1 MKKLFTRVG
10 LLAALGLAGP
20 GAFAQAPTV
29 DGTRDASYP
38 AALAVQT
45 VNTQFGDA
53 TGSTAT
59 QANGSELD
67 NLHAR
72 IVGDKLYLFIGGNLE
87 TNYNKLDFFFDS
99 RSGGQN
105 QLTGNTQYVGAMNGL
120 TFDAGFQADYALSLT
135 CGSPAQAYADY
146 APIPTGNISGTFIG
160 SSNGGLNP
168 ALNFEA
174 VVAGAS
180 TGQAAI
186 DDSNSAG
193 VGGGTDAADPAAAA
207 AVGTGIEVMIP
218 LTALGTTAGGG
229 DIKITVFINSGDHTY
244 LSNQVLAGA
253 PAGTSNLGTGAA
265 NFTAL
270 AGPQFVTVANG
281 GAFTTPAPPI
291 PVAPTPP
298 TAALP
303 AGANAD
309 GVTYLNNGTSAIL
322 TLTAPN
328 KSYVYVVGD
337 FNNWQATPAG
347 LMSKTPTV
355 NSDPA
360 TGRWWVRVDGLTPG
374 QEYAYQ
380 FSVDGSL
387 RVADPYGTKVL
398 DPNNDQYIPA
408 VTYPNP
414 KAYPTGKTT
423 GIVSVL
429 QPGAPAYA
437 WTATS
442 FQRPA
447 RANLVVYELHLR
459 DFIARHDYQ
468 TLTDTLQYLQRLGVN
483 AIELL
488 PVNEFEGN
496 NSWGYNPSFYFAP
509 DKYYGT
515 PDAFKRFIDVCH
527 SKGIAV
533 IMDMVLNHSFG
544 QSPMVQ
550 LYQDSGGPTPDNPWF
565 NRVAKH
571 PANVGYDFNHESP
584 YTRYFAKNVMK
595 YWLQNY
601 HIDGYRFDLA
611 KGFTQTNSGAAET
624 QAGYDNWAKY
634 DQSRINIWTDY
645 YQTMVATDATLYPIL
660 ELFADN
666 SEEKVL
672 ANMGFMIW
680 GNANYQYNQ
689 ATMSYADGWDPSYGY
704 YGSTALGGRGWNQ
717 PNLLTYMESHD
728 EERLMFKNEQYGN
741 GSGAYNIK
749 EVATGL
755 KRNEMAAALFF
766 TQPGPRLVWQFGE
779 LGYDISIN
787 QNGRTG
793 EKPILWNYYQDANRR
808 HLYDTYQALIA
819 LRKQVA
825 AITAPT
831 SFTQNLAG
839 PVKTISVANAD
850 LGRSGFRK
858 FRRGSQHGHHHVS
871 ERGTWYNYLTGDKLV
886 VTNPSTSLTL
896 QPGQYGVY
904 TSEKIKGL
912 TKDKELTLASAA
924 LASTDALTTSFMLS
938 VAPNPAAGTTTIY
951 YKLPAA
957 ATANI
962 AVQNLLGQTVRRV
975 APTPQPAGLQTQTV
989 SLQGLAAGVYLIKLQ
1004 AGEQTQTARL
1014 LVE

>member
-1 MKKLFTRVG
+1 MKNFFAHLG
-10 LLAALGLAGP
+10 LLTALGLTGP
-20 GAFAQAPTV
+20 AAFAQAPTV

-53 TGSTAT
+53 TGSTTT
-59 QANGSELD
+59 QAGGSELD

-72 IVGDKLYLFIGGNLE
+72 IVGGNLYLFIGGNLE

-99 RSGGQN
+99 KSGGQN
-105 QLTGNTQYVGAMNGL
+105 QLAGNTQYVAAMNGL
-120 TFDAGFQADYALSLT
+120 KFDAGFQADYALSLT

-146 APIPTGNISGTFIG
+146 APIPTGNIGSTFIG

-174 VVAGAS
+174 VVTGAG

-193 VGGGTDAADPAAAA
+193 VGGGTDAADAAAA
-207 AVGTGIEVMIP
+207 TAVGTGIEVMIP
-218 LTALGTTAGGG
+218 LTALGTTVGGG
-229 DIKITVFINSGDHTY
+229 DLKITVFINSGDHTY

-253 PAGTSNLGTGAA
+253 PAGTSNLGTGAPD
-265 NFTAL
+265 FTAL
-270 AGPQFVTVANG
+270 AGPQFVSVANG
-281 GAFTTPAPPI
+281 GAFTAPAPPA
-291 PVAPTPP
+291 PVDPTPL

-303 AGANAD
+303 AGANPD

-328 KSYVYVVGD
+328 KRYVYVVGD
-337 FNNWQATPAG
+337 FNNWQATPAS
-347 LMSKTPTV
+347 LLNKTATV

-360 TGRWWVRVDGLTPG
+360 TGRWWVQVDGLTPG

-380 FSVDGSL
+380 FVVDGSL

-408 VTYPNP
+408 VTYPNL

-429 QPGAPAYA
+429 QPGQAAYA
-437 WTATS
+437 WTATN

-496 NSWGYNPSFYFAP
+496 DSWGYNPSFYFAP

-515 PDAFKRFIDVCH
+515 AAAFKRFIDVCH

-565 NRVAKH
+565 NRTATH
-571 PANVGYDFNHESP
+571 PANVGYDFNHESA

-595 YWLQNY
+595 FWLQNY
-601 HIDGYRFDLA
+601 HVDGYRFDLA
-611 KGFTQTNSGAAET
+611 KGFTQTNSGATET
-624 QAGYDNWAKY
+624 QASYDNWAKY

-645 YQTMVATDATLYPIL
+645 YQTLTATDPTMYPIL
-660 ELFADN
+660 ELFAEN

-672 ANMGFMIW
+672 ANKGFMIW
-680 GNANYQYNQ
+680 GNANYNYNQ
-689 ATMSYADGWDPSYGY
+689 ATMGYADGWDPSYGY
-704 YGSTALGGRGWNQ
+704 YGSPAQGGRGWDS
-717 PNLLTYMESHD
+717 PNLVTYMESHD

-741 GSGAYNIK
+741 GSGSYNTK
-749 EVATGL
+749 DVATGL
-755 KRNEMAAALFF
+755 RRNEMAAAIFF
-766 TQPGPRLVWQFGE
+766 TQPGPRMVWQFGE

-793 EKPILWNYYQDANRR
+793 AKPILWNYYQDANRR
-808 HLYDTYQALIA
+808 HLYDTYQALIT
-819 LRKQVA
+819 LRQQVA

-831 SFTQNLAG
+831 SFSQNLSG
-839 PVKTISVANAD
+839 PVKTINVANAD
-850 LGRSGFRK
+850 LAVVAFGNFDVVASTATITFPK
-858 FRRGSQHGHHHVS
+858 
-871 ERGTWYNYLTGDKLV
+871 RGTWYNYLTGDKLV
-886 VTNPSTSLTL
+886 VTNPRTTLTL

-904 TSEKIKGL
+904 TSEKIKVP
-912 TKDKELTLASAA
+912 TKNQALNSASSVLATTTAQAA
-924 LASTDALTTSFMLS
+924 HFQLS
-938 VAPNPAAGTTTIY
+938 LAPNPASGTATVTYSLPTATT
-951 YKLPAA
+951 
-957 ATANI
+957 ATVAI
-962 AVQNLLGQTVRRV
+962 QNLLGQTVRQV
-975 APTPQPAGLQTQTV
+975 APVRQEAGAQAQNI
-989 SLQGLAAGVYLIKLQ
+989 SLQGLAAGVYLVKLQ